1 VSLLAPGKPFRKRRQ
16 DRCMVVVIELRE
28 NAAEVVDAERKS
40 EHDL

>member
-16 DRCMVVVIELRE
+16 DRCMVVIELRE